1 MLSWQYRFNIS
12 RDLEAEH
19 DRRTGQSEESEGG
32 HENKTEEPVD
42 VPGVRKGGGG
52 FGDMSEDGQ
61 PTLEEI
67 PDSSVGSEVL
77 QGKPQGDA
85 DELSSSADERTIQP
99 LT

>member
-1 MLSWQYRFNIS
+1 MTDEQGNQRNPK
-12 RDLEAEH
+12 
-19 DRRTGQSEESEGG
+19 GQGG

-99 LT
+99 LP